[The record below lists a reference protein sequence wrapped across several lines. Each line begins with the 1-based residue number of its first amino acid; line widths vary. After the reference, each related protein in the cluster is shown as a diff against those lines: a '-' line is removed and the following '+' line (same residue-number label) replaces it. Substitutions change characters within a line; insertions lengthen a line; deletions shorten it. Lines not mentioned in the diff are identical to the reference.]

1 MHGRNNK
8 GLVTF
13 DRKIKKDA
21 FFLYKAYWS
30 DEPFVH
36 MAGARYLKRL
46 IGTTEIKVY
55 SNMSEVEIEVNGEKR
70 VLSGKAVFRFEDV
83 PVKPGEN
90 TVIVR
95 AGGLEERAVIE
106 GVETEPE
113 EYRLPEG
120 AGSFVRNW
128 FASGTDEI
136 DPTRFSTEDKIRDLV
151 ANPEVQALIKKFVG
165 NKVPRF
171 LISLVKPFRVK
182 TLLKLPFV
190 KLDEQMIS
198 MVDRYLQTIKK

>member
-1 MHGRNNK
+1 MLFGD
-8 GLVTF
+8 G
-13 DRKIKKDA
+13 
-21 FFLYKAYWS
+21 
-30 DEPFVH
+30 
-36 MAGARYLKRL
+36 AGAAVV
-46 IGTTEIKVY
+46 T
-55 SNMSEVEIEVNGEKR
+55 
-70 VLSGKAVFRFEDV
+70 LSPHHPYASLLGSDGAQSCIWAQGPGPHPSHLQMDGKAVFRFEDV
-83 PVKPGEN
+83 PVKPGDN
-90 TVIVR
+90 TVVVR

-120 AGSFVRNW
+120 AGSFVHNW

-136 DPTRFSTEDKIRDLV
+136 DPTRFSTEDKVRDLV